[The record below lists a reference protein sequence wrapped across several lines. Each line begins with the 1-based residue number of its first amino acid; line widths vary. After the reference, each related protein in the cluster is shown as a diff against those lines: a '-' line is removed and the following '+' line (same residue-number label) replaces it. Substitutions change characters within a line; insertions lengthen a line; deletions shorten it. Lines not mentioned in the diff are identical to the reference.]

1 MRAWQLLVVDQEPL
15 SQITSTLDAGR
26 RSGCLPL
33 PFRVGETLPM
43 EYVPPEAFGE
53 DYLYFY
59 DAFLTDEVS
68 DAQADRLWRLLELE
82 SGVEVLDVPCGHG
95 RIANRFA
102 ARGASVTGLDADPV
116 FLERAR
122 ADAAAR
128 GVKVEYIQGD
138 MSTLPWEERFDL
150 VLNWFSSF
158 GYFDEKGNRA
168 WLREARKTLRPG
180 GRLVIEL
187 WNRDAFARNWLPV
200 TMSERDGDLQ
210 VDRHRFDLLTGR
222 AETDRFIVRGGRVRV
237 VRFSVRAFTFTEL
250 REWLLDAGFSSVD
263 VSGQEG
269 EALDLQVRR
278 MVIVATR

>member
-1 MRAWQLLVVDQEPL
+1 
-15 SQITSTLDAGR
+15 
-26 RSGCLPL
+26 LPL

-43 EYVPPEAFGE
+43 EYVPHEAFGE

-82 SGVEVLDVPCGHG
+82 SGVEVLDVPCGNG
-95 RIANRFA
+95 RIANRLA
-102 ARGASVTGLDADPV
+102 ARGASVTGLDADPL

-128 GVKVEYIQGD
+128 GVEVEYIQGD
-138 MSTLPWEERFDL
+138 MSTLPWEENFDL
-150 VLNWFSSF
+150 LLNWFSSF
-158 GYFDEKGNRA
+158 GYFDDKGNRA